1 MPIWFYELPIYLALV
16 VIFIVCNLISLLGY
30 WCYKKYLIKVD
41 SKDIVTK
48 VVWQTVLFFSTI
60 FITFWIVTNWSNLGS
75 LRQTSI
81 KEANTLVLLYN
92 DLDGIPK
99 ENSVL
104 LEQRLNKYLDL
115 VIHQEYQTLAHGQ
128 EDLATSNSYH
138 DLVLAVYTY
147 VPSSNL
153 ASELRYNR
161 ILEHL
166 SAVSDYRENRL
177 SYLDGNLTGSM
188 LLFFLT
194 MVIIGCFWT
203 GFIDTKS
210 LKFTLF
216 IIMSQNLIISSS
228 TWLILEMDKPFQGEF
243 SVTNAPFVAAQKEI
257 HLLQNFIIHP

>member
-1 MPIWFYELPIYLALV
+1 MPLGFYELPIYLALI
-16 VIFIVCNLISLLGY
+16 VIFVICNSISLLGY

-60 FITFWIVTNWSNLGS
+60 FITFWIVTNWSNLGT
-75 LRQTSI
+75 LRQSSI
-81 KEANTLVLLYN
+81 KEANVLVLLYN
-92 DLDGIPK
+92 DLDGLPK
-99 ENSVL
+99 EQGKP
-104 LEQRLNKYLDL
+104 LEHRLSNYLNL

-128 EDLATSNSYH
+128 EDLATTNSYH
-138 DLVLAVYTY
+138 DLVLAVYSY
-147 VPSSNL
+147 VPSTNL

-166 SAVSDYRENRL
+166 SAMSDYRENRL

-188 LLFFLT
+188 LLFFIT
-194 MVIIGCFWT
+194 MVVVGCFWT

-210 LKFTLF
+210 FKFTLF

-243 SVTNAPFVAAQKEI
+243 SVTNAPFIAAQNEI
-257 HLLQNFIIHP
+257 YLLQHYEIK